1 MALGEIN
8 LIESWENPFLT
19 CTCLTFPH
27 VPFRTNLIKTSTKN
41 ANDLKYVFY
50 ASDNA
55 FFEPL
60 STFSFL
66 SCGSRAI
73 HIRNLL
79 ETAIRSLYSMG
90 SARLFETLRRDP
102 TFDFF

>member
-8 LIESWENPFLT
+8 LIESWQNPFLT
-19 CTCLTFPH
+19 GTCLTFPH

-55 FFEPL
+55 FL
-60 STFSFL
+60 SHFRL
-66 SCGSRAI
+66 SHFSRA
-73 HIRNLL
+73 
-79 ETAIRSLYSMG
+79 
-90 SARLFETLRRDP
+90 DP
-102 TFDFF
+102 VPYIFVIS